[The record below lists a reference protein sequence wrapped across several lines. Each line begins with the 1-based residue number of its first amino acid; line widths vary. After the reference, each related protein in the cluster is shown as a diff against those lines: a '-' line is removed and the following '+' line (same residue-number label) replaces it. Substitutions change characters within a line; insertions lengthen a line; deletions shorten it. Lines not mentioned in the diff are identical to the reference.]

1 MFLLVCFSVGIVGG
15 ILKYV
20 SSPLLIVIL
29 EKKKSFVLGGD
40 CAMTARVCVRACVCV
55 CANF

>member
-29 EKKKSFVLGGD
+29 EKKSFVLGGD
-40 CAMTARVCVRACVCV
+40 CAMTTRVCVRVCV
-55 CANF
+55 CATF